1 MIVKITSERQ
11 ITFPAG
17 ALEEFGMEPGDQLEV
32 EEVPGGFILP
42 RQTDSRPRQID
53 ESLLG
58 LLADQ
63 IAPDRPRR
71 REGMTRRYGIESVL
85 VSSPNS
91 PRRFR

>member
-17 ALEEFGMEPGDQLEV
+17 VLEEFGMEPGDQLDL
-32 EEVPGGFILP
+32 EEVPGGFILRS
-42 RQTDSRPRQID
+42 RQTDSSPRQID

-63 IAPDRPRR
+63 IAPDHPPFDLEKIR
-71 REGMTRRYGIESVL
+71 REGYDPSLRD
-85 VSSPNS
+85 
-91 PRRFR
+91 

>member
-17 ALEEFGMEPGDQLEV
+17 ALEELGMGSGDQLEV
-32 EEVPGGFILP
+32 VEVPGGFILRS
-42 RQTDSRPRQID
+42 RQTDSRSRRID

-63 IAPDRPRR
+63 IAPDHPPLDMEKFR
-71 REGMTRRYGIESVL
+71 REGYDPSLRD
-85 VSSPNS
+85 
-91 PRRFR
+91 